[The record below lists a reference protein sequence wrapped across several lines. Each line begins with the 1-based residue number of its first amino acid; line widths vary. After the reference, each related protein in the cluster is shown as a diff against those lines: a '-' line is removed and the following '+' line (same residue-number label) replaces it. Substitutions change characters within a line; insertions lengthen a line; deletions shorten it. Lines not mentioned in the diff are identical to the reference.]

1 MARTVRRSFAFS
13 LLFTTAT
20 AAALPAG
27 DDSARTAMPA
37 TADQVGVVLDKAS
50 SEDRE
55 LASRLSALSSE
66 AERLQVLLNLRG
78 RSYVKL
84 ARAGLLPIGG
94 GLDSLVEH
102 ASRLERLRVVLARDL
117 ARERQ
122 IAAER
127 VQLAKQRE
135 TVADR
140 LAVLSSERAA
150 LARSHTAILAAEER
164 ETAFRRAF
172 LGQHDAPHTAVYSG
186 MGPLAAGD
194 LEAGFGAQKGRLPFP
209 LEGRAEIRSARL
221 ASADGPGVEM
231 IAKAGAAVHAVY
243 PGRVAFADSYAD
255 YGRAVIVDHGSGYYT
270 VSGNLAHADVA
281 VGAEVRAGERIGTV
295 ATTER
300 GTVLYFEVRR
310 GAKTVN
316 PSVWFGI

>member
-1 MARTVRRSFAFS
+1 M
-13 LLFTTAT
+13 
-20 AAALPAG
+20 PAG
-27 DDSARTAMPA
+27 DDSGRTAMPA
-37 TADQVGVVLDKAS
+37 TADQVGSFLDKAS
-50 SEDRE
+50 SEEKE
-55 LASRLSALSSE
+55 LAQRLNALSSE
-66 AERLQVLLNLRG
+66 AERLQVLLQVRG

-117 ARERQ
+117 ERERQ

-127 VQLAKQRE
+127 VKLAKQRE
-135 TVADR
+135 SVVDR
-140 LAVLSSERAA
+140 VSVLSAERAA

-172 LGQHDAPHTAVYSG
+172 LGQSDSPHTAVYSG
-186 MGPLAAGD
+186 MGPLAPGD

-209 LEGRAEIRSARL
+209 IEGRAEIRSARL
-221 ASADGPGVEM
+221 PSADGPGVEM
-231 IAKAGAAVHAVY
+231 IAKAGASVHAVY

-255 YGRAVIVDHGSGYYT
+255 YGRAVIVDHGAGYYT
-270 VSGNLAHADVA
+270 VSGNLGQLDVS
-281 VGAEVRAGERIGTV
+281 VGAEVRAGEKIGTV
-295 ATTER
+295 ATGER

-310 GAKTVN
+310 GSKTIN
-316 PSVWFGI
+316 PSMWFGI

>member
-1 MARTVRRSFAFS
+1 
-13 LLFTTAT
+13 
-20 AAALPAG
+20 
-27 DDSARTAMPA
+27 MPA
-37 TADQVGVVLDKAS
+37 TADQVGSVLSKAA
-50 SEDRE
+50 SEDKDLEAR
-55 LASRLSALSSE
+55 LAGLSAE
-66 AERLQVLLNLRG
+66 AERLQALLLVRG

-127 VQLAKQRE
+127 VQLARQRE
-135 TVADR
+135 LVSDR
-140 LAVLSSERAA
+140 VSVLAAERAA

-172 LGQHDAPHTAVYSG
+172 LGHETTPHTAVYSG
-186 MGPLAAGD
+186 IGPLAAGD
-194 LEAGFGAQKGRLPFP
+194 LEAGFAGQKGRLPFP
-209 LEGRAEIRSARL
+209 IEGRAEIRSARL
-221 ASADGPGVEM
+221 PSADGPGVEM

-243 PGRVAFADSYAD
+243 PGRVAFADTYAE
-255 YGRAVIVDHGSGYYT
+255 YGRAVIVDHGAGYYT
-270 VSGNLAHADVA
+270 VSGNLDRLDVA
-281 VGAEVRAGERIGTV
+281 VGSEVRAGDRIGTV

-300 GTVLYFEVRR
+300 GPVLYFEVRR

-316 PSVWFGI
+316 PSAWFGI